1 MSLPTNGPKA
11 PNLAASKRY
20 LASCPVAT
28 PMDCVW
34 LHQKAGDTEF
44 RRVLRV
50 SRSTYTFL
58 KDRLV
63 AKGYYQD
70 PKKRAR
76 KDAMSIDERIS
87 IALARMGTQAENESV
102 GDSFGV
108 VVTPWPT
115 FSNTLPSL
123 W

>member
-11 PNLAASKRY
+11 ANLAASKRY

-87 IALARMGTQAENESV
+87 IACIGSCGNSGRKRVRRRFLR
-102 GDSFGV
+102 
-108 VVTPWPT
+108 P
-115 FSNTLPSL
+115 
-123 W
+123 

>member
-11 PNLAASKRY
+11 ANLAASKRY

-50 SRSTYTFL
+50 SRSTYTFHCM
-58 KDRLV
+58 RWLV
-63 AKGYYQD
+63 WELR
-70 PKKRAR
+70 PKTSPSAIPS
-76 KDAMSIDERIS
+76 A
-87 IALARMGTQAENESV
+87 
-102 GDSFGV
+102 V
-108 VVTPWPT
+108 VVTP
-115 FSNTLPSL
+115 
-123 W
+123 